1 MEDLLF
7 EINETARAVRRL
19 FDQRASAMGVTRS
32 QWRVLARLKREPGLR
47 QVELA
52 ERLDMEPITL
62 CRIVDRLEE
71 AGLVER
77 QTDPSD
83 RRAWLLELT
92 AKADPVVKQLRGLA
106 RSIAEEAMNG
116 IKQGELRELQE
127 RLAAI
132 RSNVARACEQR
143 GKAVRGGMRSR
154 PKRPTARRRPKKL
167 PRKPLRLPRKR
178 GRLESRSVRGFAPS

>member
-1 MEDLLF
+1 MEELLF
-7 EINETARAVRRL
+7 EINETARALRRA
-19 FDQRASAMGVTRS
+19 FDQRAASVGVTRP

-77 QTDPSD
+77 KPDPSD
-83 RRAWLLELT
+83 RRAWRLELT
-92 AKADPVVKQLRGLA
+92 EKAEPTVKQLRALA
-106 RSIAEEAMNG
+106 HGFAEDAMDG
-116 IKQGELRELQE
+116 IGETDLRALQQ

-132 RSNVARACEQR
+132 RANVARAGDDR
-143 GKAVRGGMRSR
+143 AKAVR
-154 PKRPTARRRPKKL
+154 A
-167 PRKPLRLPRKR
+167 
-178 GRLESRSVRGFAPS
+178 

>member
-19 FDQRASAMGVTRS
+19 FDQRASTIGVTRS
-32 QWRVLARLKREPGLR
+32 QWRVLARLKREPGLK

-71 AGLVER
+71 ARLVER
-77 QTDPSD
+77 KTDPTD

-92 AKADPVVKQLRGLA
+92 EKADPVVKQLRGLA
-106 RSIAEEAMNG
+106 RDIAGEAMNG
-116 IKQGELRELQE
+116 IEQGELRALQE
-127 RLAAI
+127 RLASI
-132 RSNVARACEQR
+132 RTNIAHSSEQH
-143 GKAVRGGMRSR
+143 GKAVRG
-154 PKRPTARRRPKKL
+154 
-167 PRKPLRLPRKR
+167 
-178 GRLESRSVRGFAPS
+178 

>member
-1 MEDLLF
+1 MENLLF

-32 QWRVLARLKREPGLR
+32 QWRVLARLKREPSLR

-77 QTDPSD
+77 KTDPSD

-92 AKADPVVKQLRGLA
+92 DKADPLVEQLRGLA
-106 RSIAEEAMNG
+106 RGIAEEAMDG
-116 IKQGELRELQE
+116 INEGELRQLQD

-132 RSNVARACEQR
+132 RANVARSGEQR
-143 GKAVRGGMRSR
+143 GKA
-154 PKRPTARRRPKKL
+154 AR
-167 PRKPLRLPRKR
+167 
-178 GRLESRSVRGFAPS
+178 V

>member
-7 EINETARAVRRL
+7 EISETARAIRRA
-19 FDQRASAMGVTRS
+19 FDQRAAELGVTRP

-71 AGLVER
+71 AGLVAR
-77 QTDPSD
+77 KPDPSD
-83 RRAWLLELT
+83 RRAWKLELT
-92 AKADPVVKQLRGLA
+92 GSAEPIVKRLRGLA
-106 RSIAEEAMNG
+106 HNLAEEATDG
-116 IKQGELRELQE
+116 IEQRDLNVIQQ

-132 RSNVARACEQR
+132 RANVARSSEQR
-143 GKAVRGGMRSR
+143 DKAVR
-154 PKRPTARRRPKKL
+154 A
-167 PRKPLRLPRKR
+167 
-178 GRLESRSVRGFAPS
+178 

>member
-7 EINETARAVRRL
+7 EISETARALRRG
-19 FDQRASAMGVTRS
+19 FDQRAATLGVTRP
-32 QWRVLARLKREPGLR
+32 QWRVLSRLKREPGLK

-71 AGLVER
+71 AGLIER
-77 QTDPSD
+77 KPDPSD

-92 AKADPVVKQLRGLA
+92 PKAGPLVTRLRALA
-106 RSIAEEAMNG
+106 RDYAGEAMDG
-116 IKQGELRELQE
+116 IDEAELRLLQE

-132 RSNVARACEQR
+132 RGNVGRSGEQR
-143 GKAVRGGMRSR
+143 GKA
-154 PKRPTARRRPKKL
+154 AR
-167 PRKPLRLPRKR
+167 
-178 GRLESRSVRGFAPS
+178 A

>member
-7 EINETARAVRRL
+7 EINETARAIRRL
-19 FDQRASAMGVTRS
+19 FDQRTSVMGVTRA

-77 QTDPSD
+77 KTDPSD

-106 RSIAEEAMNG
+106 RGIAEEAMEG
-116 IKQGELRELQE
+116 IEEQKLLELRE

-132 RSNVARACEQR
+132 RSNVARSSDQR
-143 GKAVRGGMRSR
+143 GKAVRG
-154 PKRPTARRRPKKL
+154 
-167 PRKPLRLPRKR
+167 
-178 GRLESRSVRGFAPS
+178 

>member
-7 EINETARAVRRL
+7 EINETARAIRRT
-19 FDQRASAMGVTRS
+19 FDHRAAKLGITRP

-77 QTDPSD
+77 KADPAD
-83 RRAWLLELT
+83 RRAWRLELT
-92 AKADPVVKQLRGLA
+92 EKAAPVVTKLRSLA
-106 RSIAEEAMNG
+106 RDVAAEAMDG
-116 IKQGELRELQE
+116 IEERDLKTLQA
-127 RLAAI
+127 RLFEI
-132 RSNVARACEQR
+132 RSNVARSGDQR
-143 GKAVRGGMRSR
+143 GKAARS
-154 PKRPTARRRPKKL
+154 
-167 PRKPLRLPRKR
+167 
-178 GRLESRSVRGFAPS
+178 

>member
-7 EINETARAVRRL
+7 EINETARAIRRL
-19 FDQRASAMGVTRS
+19 FDQRASAMGVTRA
-32 QWRVLARLKREPGLR
+32 QWRVLARLKREPGLK

-77 QTDPSD
+77 KTDPSD

-92 AKADPVVKQLRGLA
+92 ASADPVVKQLRGLA
-106 RSIAEEAMNG
+106 RSIAEEAMDG
-116 IKQGELRELQE
+116 IQQGDIRELQD

-132 RSNVARACEQR
+132 RSNVARSGEQR
-143 GKAVRGGMRSR
+143 GKAVRS
-154 PKRPTARRRPKKL
+154 
-167 PRKPLRLPRKR
+167 
-178 GRLESRSVRGFAPS
+178 

>member
-1 MEDLLF
+1 MEELLF
-7 EINETARAVRRL
+7 EINETARSLRRA
-19 FDQRASAMGVTRS
+19 FDQRAATLGVTRP

-77 QTDPSD
+77 KPDPSD

-92 AKADPVVKQLRGLA
+92 EKAAPLVSQLRSLA
-106 RSIAEEAMNG
+106 HDFAAEAMDG
-116 IKQGELRELQE
+116 IEEPDLRKLQE

-132 RSNVARACEQR
+132 RANIARS
-143 GKAVRGGMRSR
+143 GKQGDRAVR
-154 PKRPTARRRPKKL
+154 A
-167 PRKPLRLPRKR
+167 
-178 GRLESRSVRGFAPS
+178 

>member
-7 EINETARAVRRL
+7 EINETARAIRRL
-19 FDQRASAMGVTRS
+19 FEQRASAMGVTRS
-32 QWRVLARLKREPGLR
+32 QWRVLARLKREPNLR

-77 QTDPSD
+77 KTDPSD
-83 RRAWLLELT
+83 RRAWLLQLT
-92 AKADPVVKQLRGLA
+92 EKADPVVKQLRGLA
-106 RSIAEEAMNG
+106 RGIAEEAMDG
-116 IKQGELRELQE
+116 IKQGEVRELQD

-132 RSNVARACEQR
+132 RSNIARSGDQR
-143 GKAVRGGMRSR
+143 GKAVR
-154 PKRPTARRRPKKL
+154 
-167 PRKPLRLPRKR
+167 
-178 GRLESRSVRGFAPS
+178 E

>member
-7 EINETARAVRRL
+7 EINETARTIRRA
-19 FDQRASAMGVTRS
+19 FDQRAATMGVTRP
-32 QWRVLARLKREPGLR
+32 QWRVLARLKRESGLR

-77 QTDPSD
+77 KPDPSD

-92 AKADPVVKQLRGLA
+92 QKAAPVLKTLMSLAHELAIEATDGIEEQELKTLQQQLA
-106 RSIAEEAMNG
+106 SIRA
-116 IKQGELRELQE
+116 
-127 RLAAI
+127 
-132 RSNVARACEQR
+132 NVARPTEQR
-143 GKAVRGGMRSR
+143 GKAQRS
-154 PKRPTARRRPKKL
+154 
-167 PRKPLRLPRKR
+167 
-178 GRLESRSVRGFAPS
+178 

>member
-7 EINETARAVRRL
+7 EINETARAIRRL
-19 FDQRASAMGVTRS
+19 FDQRVSTMGVTRS
-32 QWRVLARLKREPGLR
+32 QWRVPARLKREPNLR

-77 QTDPSD
+77 KTDPSD

-92 AKADPVVKQLRGLA
+92 SKADPVVKQLRGVA
-106 RSIAEEAMNG
+106 RGIAEEAMDG
-116 IKQGELRELQE
+116 IKNGDLRELQDQ
-127 RLAAI
+127 LAAI
-132 RSNVARACEQR
+132 RSNIARSVEQR
-143 GKAVRGGMRSR
+143 GKAVR
-154 PKRPTARRRPKKL
+154 
-167 PRKPLRLPRKR
+167 
-178 GRLESRSVRGFAPS
+178 E

>member
-7 EINETARAVRRL
+7 EINETARALRRV
-19 FDQRASAMGVTRS
+19 FDQRAATVGVTRP

-77 QTDPSD
+77 QADPAD
-83 RRAWLLELT
+83 RRAWRLELT
-92 AKADPVVKQLRGLA
+92 EKAMPLVKKLRSLA
-106 RSIAEEAMNG
+106 HDFAVEAMDG
-116 IKQGELRELQE
+116 IREQELRNLQQQ
-127 RLAAI
+127 LAAI
-132 RSNVARACEQR
+132 RANVARPDDQDD
-143 GKAVRGGMRSR
+143 KA
-154 PKRPTARRRPKKL
+154 AR
-167 PRKPLRLPRKR
+167 
-178 GRLESRSVRGFAPS
+178 A

>member
-7 EINETARAVRRL
+7 EINETARAIRRL
-19 FDQRASAMGVTRS
+19 FDQRTAVMGVTRA

-77 QTDPSD
+77 KTDPSD

-92 AKADPVVKQLRGLA
+92 ARADPVVKQLRGLA
-106 RSIAEEAMNG
+106 RGIAEEAMEG
-116 IKQGELRELQE
+116 IEEQKLLELRE

-132 RSNVARACEQR
+132 RSNVARSSDQR
-143 GKAVRGGMRSR
+143 GKAVRG
-154 PKRPTARRRPKKL
+154 
-167 PRKPLRLPRKR
+167 
-178 GRLESRSVRGFAPS
+178 

>member
-7 EINETARAVRRL
+7 EINETARALRRV
-19 FDQRASAMGVTRS
+19 FDQRAATLGVTRP
-32 QWRVLARLKREPGLR
+32 QWRVLARLKREPSLR

-77 QTDPSD
+77 KPDPSD

-92 AKADPVVKQLRGLA
+92 AKATPLVKQLRALA
-106 RSIAEEAMNG
+106 HDFAVEAMDG
-116 IKQGELRELQE
+116 IQETELRNLQQH
-127 RLAAI
+127 LAAI
-132 RSNVARACEQR
+132 RANVAGSGETRA
-143 GKAVRGGMRSR
+143 KAVRG
-154 PKRPTARRRPKKL
+154 
-167 PRKPLRLPRKR
+167 
-178 GRLESRSVRGFAPS
+178 

>member
-7 EINETARAVRRL
+7 EISETARAIRRA
-19 FDQRASAMGVTRS
+19 FDQRAAELGVTRP

-77 QTDPSD
+77 KPDPSD
-83 RRAWLLELT
+83 RRAWKLELT
-92 AKADPVVKQLRGLA
+92 ANAEPIVKRLRGLA
-106 RSIAEEAMNG
+106 HDLAEEATDG
-116 IKQGELRELQE
+116 IEQRDLNVIQQ

-132 RSNVARACEQR
+132 RANVARSSEQR
-143 GKAVRGGMRSR
+143 DKAVR
-154 PKRPTARRRPKKL
+154 A
-167 PRKPLRLPRKR
+167 
-178 GRLESRSVRGFAPS
+178 

>member
-19 FDQRASAMGVTRS
+19 FDQRASAVGVTRA

-77 QTDPSD
+77 KTDPSD

-92 AKADPVVKQLRGLA
+92 AKADPVVKELRSVA
-106 RSIAEEAMNG
+106 RGIAEEAMDG
-116 IKQGELRELQE
+116 ISENELRDLQG
-127 RLAAI
+127 RLTAI
-132 RSNVARACEQR
+132 RTNVARSSEQR
-143 GKAVRGGMRSR
+143 GKA
-154 PKRPTARRRPKKL
+154 ARI
-167 PRKPLRLPRKR
+167 
-178 GRLESRSVRGFAPS
+178 

>member
-7 EINETARAVRRL
+7 EINETARAIRRL
-19 FDQRASAMGVTRS
+19 FDQRTSVMGVTRA

-77 QTDPSD
+77 KTDPSD

-92 AKADPVVKQLRGLA
+92 ARADPVVKQLRGLA
-106 RSIAEEAMNG
+106 RGIAEEAMEG
-116 IKQGELRELQE
+116 IEEQKLLELRE

-132 RSNVARACEQR
+132 RSNVARSSDQR
-143 GKAVRGGMRSR
+143 GKAVRG
-154 PKRPTARRRPKKL
+154 
-167 PRKPLRLPRKR
+167 
-178 GRLESRSVRGFAPS
+178 

>member
-7 EINETARAVRRL
+7 EINETARAIRRL
-19 FDQRASAMGVTRS
+19 FDQRTSVMGVTRA

-77 QTDPSD
+77 KTDPSD

-92 AKADPVVKQLRGLA
+92 ARADPVVKQLRGLA
-106 RSIAEEAMNG
+106 RGIAEEAMDG
-116 IKQGELRELQE
+116 IEEQKLLELRE

-132 RSNVARACEQR
+132 RSNVARSSDQR
-143 GKAVRGGMRSR
+143 GKAVRG
-154 PKRPTARRRPKKL
+154 
-167 PRKPLRLPRKR
+167 
-178 GRLESRSVRGFAPS
+178 